1 MSGEAQGNL
10 LAEPRP
16 AAGHED
22 ALSLEEI
29 SVEHE
34 TAILPFGSL
43 RHGLTGPPW
52 PN

>member
-1 MSGEAQGNL
+1 MCGKAQGNL
-10 LAEPRP
+10 LAEPGP

-22 ALSLEEI
+22 ALSLEEV

-34 TAILPFGSL
+34 SAILLFDSL
-43 RHGLTGPPW
+43 LHG